1 MTSRVP
7 QRKNVRR
14 RSNGSLL
21 GMALL
26 SMSIVIASMMFNK
39 QSPQVSAEYM
49 PPPRVTEF
57 DEVKLPVPSHV
68 VPAGKRIG
76 DIQTKLVSFPRHQ
89 IPEGALRE
97 IGAFE
102 DAVAVTALPAG
113 LPFFAENLTLTNGP
127 NNPVIERIPPGM
139 RAMTVR
145 VDATSSV
152 EGWAAAGAVVDV
164 LLIQDDKT
172 NVVAEKV
179 KIISAERSVTP
190 MAGGEAPSIPS
201 TVTLLVT
208 QEQCLALNTAI
219 PLGRIAFALRS
230 NRDEESWASRSF
242 SADRLRR
249 GGISTDT
256 ELRISGYATVHDN
269 GGVDRKE
276 FALSGDKWI
285 RTDVVPE
292 GFFPAGQPR

>member
-1 MTSRVP
+1 
-7 QRKNVRR
+7 
-14 RSNGSLL
+14 
-21 GMALL
+21 
-26 SMSIVIASMMFNK
+26 
-39 QSPQVSAEYM
+39 
-49 PPPRVTEF
+49 
-57 DEVKLPVPSHV
+57 
-68 VPAGKRIG
+68 
-76 DIQTKLVSFPRHQ
+76 
-89 IPEGALRE
+89 
-97 IGAFE
+97 
-102 DAVAVTALPAG
+102 
-113 LPFFAENLTLTNGP
+113 
-127 NNPVIERIPPGM
+127 M
-139 RAMTVR
+139 RAMTLR

-164 LLIQDDKT
+164 LLVQDDKT

-190 MAGGEAPSIPS
+190 MSGGDESPSIPS

-230 NRDEESWASRSF
+230 NRDEENWATRSF

-249 GGISTDT
+249 GGITTDT
-256 ELRISGYATVHDN
+256 EMRITGYASVHDN
-269 GGVDRKE
+269 GDADRKE

-292 GFFPAGQPR
+292 GFFSARERR